1 MRFSV
6 GLLWVAVSCVRSDP
20 VDRELDRPFFGDAGD
35 AVEVALEFVST
46 GEGHHIGPT
55 DEVLVRDVV
64 FDRLGRAHVRLQQ
77 TYAGVPVFG
86 WLLLDQGGLDVS
98 QRVWAFVAFCLLM
111 ITDRIDGDIARA
123 RNLVT
128 NFGKLADPIA
138 DKALTGMAFV
148 GLSIIGVLW
157 WWVTIV
163 LLVREWGIT
172 LMRFVVKKYGVMPA
186 SQGGRIKT
194 TLQAVAIGGYV
205 LPLTIWRD
213 SSRVADVLLWGI
225 HLTMGVAVAFT
236 LVTAAQYVRDATH
249 LRREQKALAASAS

>member
-1 MRFSV
+1 MEPADAS
-6 GLLWVAVSCVRSDP
+6 
-20 VDRELDRPFFGDAGD
+20 REHTPSNLNIAN
-35 AVEVALEFVST
+35 ALT
-46 GEGHHIGPT
+46 
-55 DEVLVRDVV
+55 VLRI
-64 FDRLGRAHVRLQQ
+64 L
-77 TYAGVPVFG
+77 GVPVFG
-86 WLLLDQGGLDVS
+86 YLLLFQDGQDVS
-98 QRVWAFVAFCLLM
+98 TRVWAWVAFALLM
-111 ITDRIDGDIARA
+111 ITDRIDGDLARS

-194 TLQAVAIGGYV
+194 TLQALAIGGYV
-205 LPLTIWRD
+205 LPFELWDNTA
-213 SSRVADVLLWGI
+213 SDVLRWITHVLMAAAI
-225 HLTMGVAVAFT
+225 AVT
-236 LVTAAQYVRDATH
+236 LVTAVQYVREAVA
-249 LRREQKALAASAS
+249 LRRDAKTAA